1 MRTPPLP
8 QFNNQA
14 VLGYEATC
22 WPQDKLSHLTPTS
35 WLLRRKTHLPF
46 SLSIFSYFFQLT
58 PSQSISAMHNHTD
71 ILFDPF
77 PLIKLHHLGFSNSNA
92 YRGQQENV
100 FTT

>member
-1 MRTPPLP
+1 MCTLPLP
-8 QFNNQA
+8 QFNDQA
-14 VLGYEATC
+14 VLGYEATW
-22 WPQDKLSHLTPTS
+22 WPQDKLSHLTPDFLAFGVTQDS
-35 WLLRRKTHLPF
+35 PPLF
-46 SLSIFSYFFQLT
+46 SLFSYFFQLT
-58 PSQSISAMHNHTD
+58 PSKSISAMHNHTD